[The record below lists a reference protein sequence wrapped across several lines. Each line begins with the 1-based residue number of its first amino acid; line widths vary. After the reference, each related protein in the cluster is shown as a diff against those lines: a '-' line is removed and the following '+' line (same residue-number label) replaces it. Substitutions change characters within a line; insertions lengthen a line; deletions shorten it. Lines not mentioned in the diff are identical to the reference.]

1 MAVANA
7 KWIWLHRLDA
17 GAVLC
22 PLLVVYLGYHT
33 WVLGLDE
40 VREEMTPWELVLG

>member
-22 PLLVVYLGYHT
+22 PLLVGMVYLGYHT

-40 VREEMTPWELVLG
+40 VCEEMMP